1 VTATLSADL
10 RDVLLDGT
18 PYRIAVP
25 AKWNGTLLLDLDF
38 VPSPGA
44 LPSLVYDWLLGRGYA
59 VAGTARVMNT
69 VSASIWAHRLLQVL
83 HIVRKTHGRPGRVI
97 AYGQSGG
104 GATARAF
111 VQEMPYGIDG
121 AIAMSTPGS
130 GQVSLLNQ
138 ALDATFAAKEL
149 LAPHNDLL
157 RLVDLPADL
166 APVEAEWR
174 RVLTAAQET
183 AEGRARI
190 GLSATLAQLPCWGLD
205 NSAAGPP
212 DPRDIPSVQ
221 HGLFQELAYLAAG
234 RHRAALRQAVE
245 SLAGNPSWNTGID
258 YAQLFAAA
266 DASARGVVGALYA
279 QAGLDLSQ
287 DLAQVNAAP
296 RIAAD
301 PAGVDYARES
311 TFDGRLA
318 KPLLYMTT
326 TGDPLLPVSNSR
338 PLETAARAAGADD
351 LLRMLYV
358 QAPGHCMFTM
368 AEIGAALATM
378 SERIDTGRWP
388 ATSPEAMNQRGARLN
403 AGGTRF
409 IDYDPGPGYRPF
421 FAYSEYPA
429 ASA

>member
-1 VTATLSADL
+1 VTAELCADS

-38 VPSPGA
+38 VPSPGTW
-44 LPSLVYDWLLGRGYA
+44 PSLIYDWLLSRGYA

-69 VSASIWAHRLLQVL
+69 VSASVWAHRLLQVL
-83 HIVRKTHGRPGRVI
+83 HIARKVHGRPDRVI

-104 GATARAF
+104 GAAARAF
-111 VQEMPYGIDG
+111 VQEMPHSIDG

-157 RLVDLPADL
+157 PLVDLPADL
-166 APVEAEWR
+166 TPMEAEWK
-174 RVLTAAQET
+174 RVLAAAQET
-183 AEGRARI
+183 AAGRARI
-190 GLSATLAQLPCWGLD
+190 ALAATLTQLPCWGLE
-205 NSAAGPP
+205 SGAAGPP
-212 DPRDIPSVQ
+212 DPHDIPAVQ
-221 HGLFQELAYLAAG
+221 RGLFHELTYLAAG
-234 RHRAALRQAVE
+234 RHRASLRQAVE
-245 SLAGNPSWNTGID
+245 SLAGNPSWNTEVD
-258 YAQLFAAA
+258 YAKLFAAA
-266 DASARGVVGALYA
+266 DAPARGVVAALYA
-279 QAGLDLSQ
+279 HAGLDVFQ
-287 DLAQVNAAP
+287 DLAQLNAAP

-326 TGDPLLPVSNSR
+326 TGDPLLPVSNSQ
-338 PLETAARAAGADD
+338 PLETAARAAGVVD

-358 QAPGHCMFTM
+358 QAPGHCTFTT

-378 SERIDTGRWP
+378 SERIDTGHWP
-388 ATSPEAMNQRGARLN
+388 ATSPQAMNERGARLD
-403 AGGTRF
+403 ASRTRF